1 VDGMRKFGIELAVMV
16 AICVGVAIRPA
27 SAQDA
32 KVDIRG
38 IPCSELDR
46 WEEGDRIAAIF
57 FFYGFHA
64 ALLNAYEVTP
74 ANLERNVRNVV
85 EFCGKNPTLPL
96 FEAMPKA
103 FQR

>member
-1 VDGMRKFGIELAVMV
+1 MRLSKLLLIAALAVG
-16 AICVGVAIRPA
+16 VGLA
-27 SAQDA
+27 SLPLAAQDA
-32 KVDIRG
+32 KTDIRK
-38 IPCSELDR
+38 IPCSELEQAED
-46 WEEGDRIAAIF
+46 GDRVAAIF

-64 ALLNAYEVTP
+64 ALLNLYEVSP

-85 EFCGKNPTLPL
+85 TFCQQNPAMPI

>member
-1 VDGMRKFGIELAVMV
+1 MRIIRIAAAAVV
-16 AICVGVAIRPA
+16 ALGLVAQTLPA
-27 SAQDA
+27 AAQDA
-32 KVDIRG
+32 KTDIRK
-38 IPCSELDR
+38 IPCSELEQAED
-46 WEEGDRIAAIF
+46 GDRVAAIF

-64 ALLNAYEVTP
+64 ALLNAYEVSP

-85 EFCGKNPTLPL
+85 AFCQQNPAMPI